1 MFEQNVNI
9 FVQFRGHQV
18 RQDMKDKP
26 AEEAETATAEQPA
39 AEEIDIDLD
48 DPASLDAAVKIQ
60 VHFQPGAVF
69 CNKHL
74 Q

>member
-1 MFEQNVNI
+1 
-9 FVQFRGHQV
+9 
-18 RQDMKDKP
+18 MKDKP
-26 AEEAETATAEQPA
+26 AEEAETAEPEAAPEAATAEQPA

-60 VHFQPGAVF
+60 VHSQPGAVF
-69 CNKHL
+69 CHMHL